1 MKLRKLLCLGLVCL
15 LLTACGGWVQQ
26 EDLTGCWLMGQDREY
41 RYLSRFS
48 SDGKMEI
55 LFVPRGDW
63 AEVFA
68 IEGSYTLE
76 EGTLTRTYDRETPEN
91 SVLNLPARLE
101 IRDGALILDYGELTE
116 CWAKLTPEA
125 EALCHRSEGTI
136 ECPRCEG
143 LGIRGI
149 REDTPIWC
157 ETCCGLGIVAE

>member
-1 MKLRKLLCLGLVCL
+1 MKLRKLICLGLVCL
-15 LLTACGGWVQQ
+15 LLTACGGTVRQ

-41 RYLSRFS
+41 RYLSRFG
-48 SDGKMEI
+48 SDGSMEI

-63 AEVFA
+63 TEVFT
-68 IEGSYTLE
+68 IGGSYSLQ
-76 EGTLTRTYDRETPEN
+76 EGTLNRTYSRETPEN

-101 IRDGALILDYGELTE
+101 IRGGALILDYGELTE

-125 EALCHRSEGTI
+125 EALCHDPEGGA
-136 ECPRCEG
+136 ECPDCAG

-149 REDTPIWC
+149 REELPLFC